1 MVKYVNAAGLEE
13 LIANEKLPVVCDFW
27 ASWCGPCRMLAPV
40 FEEISDKYEG
50 EAVFVKIDIDEED
63 SEAAAIKYGISS
75 IPNIIIFKG
84 GKPVANNL
92 GFVPESVLDAFVK
105 NNL

>member
-1 MVKYVNAAGLEE
+1 
-13 LIANEKLPVVCDFW
+13 
-27 ASWCGPCRMLAPV
+27 MLAPV
-40 FEEISDKYEG
+40 FEEISDRYEG

-75 IPNIIIFKG
+75 IPNIIVFKD

-92 GFVPESVLDAFVK
+92 GFVPEAALDAFVQS
-105 NNL
+105 NL